1 LKDPDTWTIPATR
14 TKNHREHPV
23 ALSTQARKIITAQPH
38 MAGCDYVFTAYGRG
52 RVNSWHKN
60 KTRLS
65 KAAGIDE
72 ASWRLHDL
80 RRTVASGLQRLGI
93 RTEVIERALGHH
105 SGSFAGVVGVYQ
117 VDPLADEVR
126 HALQQWSDHVDCLAG
141 GKPAKAG
148 ALRKRR

>member
-38 MAGCDYVFTAYGRG
+38 MAGCD
-52 RVNSWHKN
+52 